1 MPRAE
6 VNGISMNYEVAG
18 DGPPLVLIHAWPTDH
33 AVWQL
38 QVPVFSQYYRTI
50 AVDLRGCGQSDK
62 PIGPNTPAQMASD
75 VIRLLDVL
83 GYERAA
89 VAGISLGGAVA
100 AEMTLDY
107 PDRITSSIW
116 VGANSEADTFLV
128 TIGGETLLI
137 RDAYMRILGPE
148 GYLGFWEK
156 VWKANI
162 GLLFNEEFVQSR
174 LGAYLIRSIFEE
186 RYGRFNADPSSIINI
201 LHGTAGWTI
210 VDRLAGLSRPV
221 QVVVGDQDPTFV
233 YCEEQGR
240 LAAGAEYVMIEHSG
254 HFCIL
259 DQAERFNSAALDFLQ
274 RTNA

>member
-62 PIGPNTPAQMASD
+62 PDGPNTPEIMSND
-75 VIRLLDVL
+75 VAALLDVL
-83 GYERAA
+83 GQERAA
-89 VAGISLGGAVA
+89 VAGISLGGIVA
-100 AEMTLDY
+100 AQMTLDH
-107 PDRITSSIW
+107 PERVVSSIW
-116 VGANSEADTFLV
+116 VGAPSDMDRFLV
-128 TIGGETLLI
+128 TIGGETMLI
-137 RDAYMRILGPE
+137 ADAYMRILQPE

-162 GLLFNEEFVQSR
+162 GLLFNDEFVQSR
-174 LGAYLIRSIFEE
+174 LGSYLIRSIFEE

-201 LHGTAGWTI
+201 INGLRGWTI
-210 VDRLAGLSRPV
+210 QDRLSSVSRPV
-221 QVVVGDQDPTFV
+221 QVVVGDQDPTFE

-240 LAAGAEYVMIEHSG
+240 LTAGAEYVRIDYSG
-254 HFCIL
+254 HFSIL
-259 DQAERFNSAALDFLQ
+259 DQPARFNEVALDFLR
-274 RTNA
+274 RTHA